1 MFITLDIMK
10 KPTKI
15 ILLVVAILLAV
26 GGVMAYYK
34 TIVSPPGKLEF
45 YNQYVNAAKKDISK
59 VKSANTDIALDTTF
73 VCITHELDL
82 LLSNS
87 FLSDQERNEL
97 MESFASQYV
106 PTYVSSCNS
115 KFSKSIWNEGEL
127 QKINARI
134 LELQA
139 LKTTDQK
146 IIIQGDA
153 NASLNEVHNVIVNYY
168 DAKRAASAS
177 GYNGLESAKQKIATA
192 KRYASMSPI
201 NNCSDLVSRLN
212 SVSSRL
218 EQAHYAYLASQIE
231 RLRPYY
237 NFSQTDY
244 DNLALSIADKLE
256 EYKKH
261 ARSVYGKISNINNL
275 EEKAGQYYS
284 NAQFNSNGPINTN
297 ALLNN

>member
-1 MFITLDIMK
+1 MN
-10 KPTKI
+10 KPIKI

-45 YNQYVNAAKKDISK
+45 SNQYVNAAKKDISK
-59 VKSANTDIALDTTF
+59 VQSASTDIALDTTF
-73 VCITHELDL
+73 VRITHELDF

-106 PTYVSSCNS
+106 PTYISFCNS
-115 KFSKSIWNEGEL
+115 KFSKSVWNEGEL

-134 LELQA
+134 SELQA

-146 IIIQGDA
+146 IIIQGEA
-153 NASLNEVHNVIVNYY
+153 NASLNKVRNVIVNYY
-168 DAKRAASAS
+168 DAKKAASAR
-177 GYNGLESAKQKIATA
+177 GYNGLESAKQRIATA
-192 KRYASMSPI
+192 RRFASMSPI
-201 NNCSDLVSRLN
+201 NNCSNLVSRLN

-218 EQAHYAYLASQIE
+218 EQAHYAYLAGQVE

-237 NFSQTDY
+237 NYSQTEY
-244 DNLALSIADKLE
+244 DNLALSISDKLE
-256 EYKKH
+256 EYKNH
-261 ARSVYGKISNINNL
+261 AKSVYGKASNISEL
-275 EEKAGQYYS
+275 ESRAGYYYS
-284 NAQFNSNGPINTN
+284 NASFD
-297 ALLNN
+297 